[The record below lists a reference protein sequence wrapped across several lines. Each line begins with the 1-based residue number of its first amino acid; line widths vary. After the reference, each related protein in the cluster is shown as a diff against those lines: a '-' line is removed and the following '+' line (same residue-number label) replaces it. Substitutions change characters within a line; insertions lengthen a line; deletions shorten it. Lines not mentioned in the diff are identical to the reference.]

1 MSKIAI
7 NLIVA
12 LTFLLCVGSA
22 DFAAAQATLEKPKQD
37 SKQSAAQDSDEQG
50 AGKAD
55 SKQDKQDSE
64 GKTKPQDQDSDKQ
77 DSDQQ
82 DPDDKKSDEPKAE
95 REDDKKAKVEKPVRR
110 TMGGFGMFSSS
121 KVSKKDPGFVKV
133 FGPVASSMDS
143 ATVRITL
150 EDKQI
155 SLGTVVDAAGLILT
169 KASELRPGM
178 ECEVAGKKLTPT
190 VVGIHPESDLALLKV
205 DTDSLNVIQ
214 WSDQPIPV
222 MGRWVASPKAEA
234 KDKPAIG
241 IIATAGP
248 REIPPSRPFIGI
260 QMDENRKGILVTE
273 IVAKSPAK
281 FAGLKVKDVIFE
293 IEGVGVKTRTELVKE
308 IGQFDVGDRIQL
320 KVFRNGSDR
329 IIKLTL
335 AERDKIA
342 EESQRSNQQN
352 SMGSTLSRRR
362 KDFPQAFQH
371 DSMLNSNTCGGPI
384 VDLSGK
390 VIGINIAR
398 AGRVSSLALPI
409 GTVLPIIEKLKTGKL
424 APALVNKVK
433 IEEIEAEL
441 VSIQKAIGKLPE
453 KKNVLN
459 VRYNSERA
467 RLSEL
472 EKFSKDYKS
481 RVEELEKLM
490 TDYKSR
496 LKELEDRKLAV
507 QKNAKGLKRDL
518 DTVHGELRS
527 SEKVKSKLEKDL
539 ENLKTGSSS

>member
-12 LTFLLCVGSA
+12 FTFLLGVGSA

-37 SKQSAAQDSDEQG
+37 SKQSAAQDSGEQG
-50 AGKAD
+50 LDDDKAEG
-55 SKQDKQDSE
+55 KQDSE
-64 GKTKPQDQDSDKQ
+64 GKAKPQDRGSDKK
-77 DSDQQ
+77 S
-82 DPDDKKSDEPKAE
+82 DDKKSDKQKSEQE
-95 REDDKKAKVEKPVRR
+95 EDKKAEVKKPARR
-110 TMGGFGMFSSS
+110 TMGGFGMFSSA

-150 EDKQI
+150 EGKQI
-155 SLGTVVDAAGLILT
+155 SLGTVIDAAGLILT

-178 ECEVAGKKLTPT
+178 ECVVGGKKFTPS
-190 VVGIHPESDLALLKV
+190 VLGIHPESDLALLRV
-205 DTDSLNVIQ
+205 EADSLNAIQ

-234 KDKPAIG
+234 KDMPAIG

-260 QMDENRKGILVTE
+260 QMDENRKGILITE

-293 IEGVGVKTRTELVKE
+293 IEGVGVKTRTELIKE

-320 KVFRNGSDR
+320 KVSRDGSDR
-329 IIKLTL
+329 IVKLTL

-362 KDFPQAFQH
+362 KDFPKAFQH

-409 GTVLPIIEKLKTGKL
+409 GTVLPIIEKLKTGEL

-441 VSIQKAIGKLPE
+441 VSIEKAIGKLPE

-481 RVEELEKLM
+481 RVEEMEKLM
-490 TDYKSR
+490 TDYKTQ
-496 LKELEDRKLAV
+496 LKELEERKLAV

-527 SEKVKSKLEKDL
+527 SKKVKAKLKKDL